1 MPQRFKPPRPDFRL
15 DQMFETHSDEWERV
29 GLAVE
34 ANTKGISRARRR
46 AAVLILAFIAVVVL
60 YDNYQNWFG
69 VHPDGT
75 WMTVIQIVAVIA
87 LLGLGWAIAR
97 DIGRI
102 AGPTFFRRM
111 DPGTAGT
118 VGFLV
123 RLVTVVITVV
133 VALDVAGLSA
143 GSLVATSAF
152 TAVILGLAA
161 QQTLGNLFAGMV
173 LLSARPFRV
182 GERVRFQAG
191 AVGGQIEGIVSSLGL
206 LYTTLVQGDDR
217 IMVPNNVVL
226 SAVVVPIR
234 EPESVDVKV
243 RLGKGIPVTQVQKIL
258 DDGVNTPTRRPVTVN
273 LQELDGD
280 DVVVRVQA
288 TPDRPDDGARLADEI
303 IDALA
308 SVTGEH
314 PVVAHD
320 GDTGEHPVVA
330 HDGDTGEHP
339 VVAHDGDTG
348 EHPVVAHDPDEPS
361 QEDGGSKAAP
371 IQEDGHSRAAP
382 TQEDGHSKAASPVG
396 PRRR

>member
-1 MPQRFKPPRPDFRL
+1 
-15 DQMFETHSDEWERV
+15 MFETHSDEWERV
-29 GLAVE
+29 GLAVDG
-34 ANTKGISRARRR
+34 NQKGVSAARRR
-46 AAVLILAFIAVVVL
+46 AAVLILAFIAVVVV
-60 YDNYQNWFG
+60 YGNYRNWFG
-69 VHPDGT
+69 VHPGST
-75 WMTVIQIVAVIA
+75 LVTVIQIAAVVA

-258 DDGVNTPTRRPVTVN
+258 DDGVETPTRRPVTVN
-273 LQELDGD
+273 L
-280 DVVVRVQA
+280 A
-288 TPDRPDDGARLADEI
+288 GARW
-303 IDALA
+303 
-308 SVTGEH
+308 G
-314 PVVAHD
+314 
-320 GDTGEHPVVA
+320 
-330 HDGDTGEHP
+330 
-339 VVAHDGDTG
+339 
-348 EHPVVAHDPDEPS
+348 
-361 QEDGGSKAAP
+361 
-371 IQEDGHSRAAP
+371 
-382 TQEDGHSKAASPVG
+382 
-396 PRRR
+396 

>member
-1 MPQRFKPPRPDFRL
+1 MPQRFKKPSKPDFRL
-15 DQMFETHSDEWERV
+15 DQMFETHSEEWERV
-29 GLAVE
+29 GLAVDFD
-34 ANTKGISRARRR
+34 KKSLRSARRR
-46 AAVLILAFIAVVVL
+46 LAVLVPLFIVVIVV
-60 YDNYQNWFG
+60 YSNYQSWFG
-69 VHPDGT
+69 KPGSHWETP
-75 WMTVIQIVAVIA
+75 IQIVTVLA

-97 DIGRI
+97 DIGRV

-123 RLVTVVITVV
+123 RLVTVGITLL
-133 VALDVAGLSA
+133 VALEIAGVSA
-143 GSLVATSAF
+143 ASLVATSAF

-206 LYTTLVQGDDR
+206 LYTTLAQGEDR

-234 EPESVDVKV
+234 EPEPVDVKV
-243 RLGKGIPVTQVQKIL
+243 RLGRGIRVSQVQAIL
-258 DDGVNTPTRRPVTVN
+258 DDKVKTPTRRAARVG
-273 LQELDGD
+273 LEQLDGE

-288 TPDRPDDGARLADEI
+288 TPDRADDGARLADEI

-314 PVVAHD
+314 PVV
-320 GDTGEHPVVA
+320 GGEPTPA
-330 HDGDTGEHP
+330 
-339 VVAHDGDTG
+339 
-348 EHPVVAHDPDEPS
+348 EPTP
-361 QEDGGSKAAP
+361 EEVGAAP
-371 IQEDGHSRAAP
+371 RQR
-382 TQEDGHSKAASPVG
+382 
-396 PRRR
+396 

>member
-1 MPQRFKPPRPDFRL
+1 
-15 DQMFETHSDEWERV
+15 MFETHSDEWERV
-29 GLAVE
+29 GLAVDV
-34 ANTKGISRARRR
+34 NQKGVRRSRRR
-46 AAVLILAFIAVVVL
+46 AVVLILAFIAVVVV

-69 VHPDGT
+69 VNVNGT
-75 WMTVIQIVAVIA
+75 WSTVIQIVAVIL

-206 LYTTLVQGDDR
+206 LYTTLVQGEDR

-234 EPESVDVKV
+234 EPESVDVRV
-243 RLGKGIPVTQVQKIL
+243 RLGRGITVSQVQKIL
-258 DDGVNTPTRRPVTVN
+258 DDSVKTPTRRAVTV
-273 LQELDGD
+273 LLEELDGD
-280 DVVVRVQA
+280 EIIVRVQA
-288 TPDRPDDGARLADEI
+288 TPDRADDGARLADEI

-308 SVTGEH
+308 TVTGEH
-314 PVVAHD
+314 PVVTRAGDETTEGD
-320 GDTGEHPVVA
+320 GR
-330 HDGDTGEHP
+330 
-339 VVAHDGDTG
+339 
-348 EHPVVAHDPDEPS
+348 
-361 QEDGGSKAAP
+361 
-371 IQEDGHSRAAP
+371 SRAAAP
-382 TQEDGHSKAASPVG
+382 AG
-396 PRRR
+396 PHRR